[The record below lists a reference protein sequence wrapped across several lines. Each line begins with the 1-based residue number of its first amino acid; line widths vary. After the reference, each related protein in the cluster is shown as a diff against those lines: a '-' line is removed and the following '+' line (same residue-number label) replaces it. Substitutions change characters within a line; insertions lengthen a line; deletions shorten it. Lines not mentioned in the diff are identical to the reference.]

1 MIYVIYMMVYDY
13 MICVI
18 VSTKPIKAQIPD
30 FLGDKHKKSL
40 VAKKKS
46 GISIS
51 ALSPQS
57 LYNIHQ
63 KKTTRSNRRTSKTSH
78 QTNNIYSKI
87 IPTLNES

>member
-63 KKTTRSNRRTSKTSH
+63 KKQPAAIGEH
-78 QTNNIYSKI
+78 QKHLIRQITYTQK
-87 IPTLNES
+87 